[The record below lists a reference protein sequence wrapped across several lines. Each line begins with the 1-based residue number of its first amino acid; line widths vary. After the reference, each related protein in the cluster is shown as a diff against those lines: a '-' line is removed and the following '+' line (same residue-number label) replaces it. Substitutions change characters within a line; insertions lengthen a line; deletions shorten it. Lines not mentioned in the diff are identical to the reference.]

1 MSGFLG
7 KIGLMEASA
16 SRGTAIDWALI
27 AAGIVTSLLTLYAVI
42 RVWNMAFWQEAPEPL
57 KEQECP
63 NGMTGAA
70 ASLVAVTLALTI
82 VAGPLRT
89 FTDEAADQLEARTP
103 YISSVLPEANE
114 RGDGISMDAVEDN
127 GATKEVTP

>member
-1 MSGFLG
+1 
-7 KIGLMEASA
+7 
-16 SRGTAIDWALI
+16 
-27 AAGIVTSLLTLYAVI
+27 
-42 RVWNMAFWQEAPEPL
+42 
-57 KEQECP
+57 
-63 NGMTGAA
+63 MTGAA

-103 YISSVLPEANE
+103 YISSVLREANE
-114 RGDGISMDAVEDN
+114 RGDGISTDAVEDN